1 MDWEAAIHYARL
13 VDAAENIAPDD
24 VCGSSLTIALRAT
37 PVAYAVLASIFANDL
52 ATESNMTR
60 RELIVSI
67 GYVAQDDAGNVVVA
81 IRGTAGI
88 HEWINDC
95 RYFAVACP
103 FLPDAGDTEDGFTEV
118 YMSLRV
124 GAQHGAPRLRDALA
138 EMNFPRPLKSLT
150 LCGHSLGASLATLLA
165 LDLVAN
171 TQFKDLSVY
180 TFASP
185 RTGDIRFAEVFNRFV
200 PKTYRIA
207 NLLDRITD
215 VPPDF
220 LGHKTQY
227 QHVEATSELDPGHG
241 VGHHIFCMHLLTTYL
256 HLMAAQAG
264 LSIDEYP
271 LSELCRPPT
280 GVDPALEYEA
290 I

>member
-1 MDWEAAIHYARL
+1 MDWEVAIHYAKL
-13 VDAAENIAPDD
+13 VQAAEDIAPDA
-24 VCGSSLTIALRAT
+24 VCGSSLTTPLQAT
-37 PVAYAVLASIFANDL
+37 SLSYAVLANIFANDL
-52 ATESNMTR
+52 ATESNTTR
-60 RELIVSI
+60 HELIVSI
-67 GYVAQDDAGNVVVA
+67 GFVAQDDAGNVVVA
-81 IRGTAGI
+81 IRGTHGI
-88 HEWINDC
+88 HEWLNDC
-95 RYFAVACP
+95 YYFSVACP
-103 FLPDAGDTEDGFTEV
+103 FLPAAGDTEDGFTDV

-124 GAQHGAPRLRDALA
+124 GSHHDSPRLRDALA
-138 EMNFPRPLKSLT
+138 AMTFPRPLKSLT
-150 LCGHSLGASLATLLA
+150 LCGHSLGAALATLLA
-165 LDLVAN
+165 LDLATN

-185 RTGDIRFAEVFNRFV
+185 RTGDIQFAEVFNRFV

-207 NLLDRITD
+207 NRLDRITN

-241 VGHHIFCMHLLTTYL
+241 VGHHIFCMHHLTTYV

-271 LSELCRPPT
+271 LREECRPPT
-280 GVDPALEYEA
+280 GVDPALEYGA